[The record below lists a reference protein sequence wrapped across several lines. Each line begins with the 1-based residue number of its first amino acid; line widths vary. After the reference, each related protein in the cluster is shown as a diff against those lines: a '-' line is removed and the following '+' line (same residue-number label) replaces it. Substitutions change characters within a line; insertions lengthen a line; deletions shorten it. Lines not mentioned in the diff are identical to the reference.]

1 MSLFS
6 VATDRVMTSV
16 PATDRPSPHR
26 RKHRFISSCGTALSA
41 RAAAFRH
48 PVSIAVQR
56 AAVRIDRVLTSNTV
70 SRRRRPNDEGRMPPL
85 HPCGT
90 RRRVL
95 RHPSH
100 PGPVLTQGRALAAC
114 ARSGFVPAPL
124 TEVGETST
132 HVVFAAAGHG
142 VALVP
147 ESVQRLRLDRV
158 VHVPLA
164 ETETVTRG
172 LARRQQRNPRATERT
187 AVMVE
192 QYMSSGTRQP

>member
-1 MSLFS
+1 M
-6 VATDRVMTSV
+6 
-16 PATDRPSPHR
+16 
-26 RKHRFISSCGTALSA
+26 
-41 RAAAFRH
+41 
-48 PVSIAVQR
+48 
-56 AAVRIDRVLTSNTV
+56 
-70 SRRRRPNDEGRMPPL
+70 
-85 HPCGT
+85 
-90 RRRVL
+90 
-95 RHPSH
+95 
-100 PGPVLTQGRALAAC
+100 
-114 ARSGFVPAPL
+114 

-187 AVMVE
+187 AVVVG